1 MDEGHSSLLA
11 IGGCVIFLA
20 LISASI
26 AAVTYVRLGILK
38 KQGEEKN
45 KKAKKVLK
53 LLEDDKDKILLGLWV
68 VYSFITMLTGAM
80 TILWSSGNS
89 VKISFHVYNSLG
101 IILLITIILGLII
114 PRVVASLFP
123 ETVCM
128 FFYPL
133 LKVVGFIFVPLTRL
147 CTWIFS
153 PLLSRFNQTNKE
165 TLRLAE
171 EEIKWLVEEGQ
182 EKGVLEEEEI
192 EMIQSIFDFGDTIA
206 REVMVPRVD
215 MICADIN
222 ASVLDV
228 MKIISESGFSRIPI
242 YEDSIDKIKGI
253 VYAKD
258 LLSYIGEDKLAIP
271 AINMAN
277 KPPFFVPGIKN
288 VDDLLR
294 EMRQRSISIAIVVD
308 EYGGTDGLITIEDM
322 LEEIVGEITDEHDR
336 ETPDII
342 DVGDNSFLVDAG
354 TVIEDVNDELDIKV
368 PSDNQETIGGFVYGT
383 LGHIPKQ
390 GEKLT
395 IEELGVE
402 ITVEKIQGQRITS
415 LLIKK
420 MSVEEKE

>member
-1 MDEGHSSLLA
+1 MDESHSSLLA

-20 LISASI
+20 IISASI
-26 AAVTYVRLGILK
+26 AAVSNVRLGILK
-38 KQGEEKN
+38 RQGEEEN
-45 KKAKKVLK
+45 KKAKKLLK
-53 LLEDDKDKILLGLWV
+53 LLEDDKDNILLGLWV
-68 VYSFITMLTGAM
+68 VYSFITIITGAM
-80 TILWSSGNS
+80 TVLWSSGNS
-89 VKISFHVYNSLG
+89 PEKSFHVYHSLG
-101 IILLITIILGLII
+101 IIILITIIFGLII
-114 PRVVASLFP
+114 PRVISSLFP
-123 ETVCM
+123 EAFCTIL
-128 FFYPL
+128 YPL
-133 LKVVGFIFVPLTRL
+133 IKVVGFIFVPLTRL
-147 CTWIFS
+147 FTWIFS
-153 PLLSRFNQTNKE
+153 PILSRFNQTDKE

-222 ASVLDV
+222 AGVLDV

-242 YEDSIDKIKGI
+242 YEDSVDKIKGI

-258 LLSYIGEDKLAIP
+258 LLSYIGEDKLTTLAID
-271 AINMAN
+271 MAN

-342 DVGDNSFLVDAG
+342 DVGNNSFLVDAG
-354 TVIEDVNDELDIKV
+354 TVIEDVNDELEIKV

-390 GEKLT
+390 GEKLSL
-395 IEELGVE
+395 EDLGVE
-402 ITVEKIQGQRITS
+402 ITVEDVQGQRITS
-415 LLIKK
+415 LLINKLS
-420 MSVEEKE
+420 MEEKE